1 VAGQAVIILAAARFA
16 RLALPLTT
24 LLVLSAAVAATN
36 AGLHLWLHRGDRR
49 ISDAWAGS
57 ILAFD
62 MSQLTALLYVTGG
75 AANPFSVFYLVQ
87 ITAAAATLG
96 ARWTWLLTALGVSA
110 YAGLFA
116 MPLQPATDGGI
127 HAAHDFARHLQTMW
141 VALTLAAALTAFFVT
156 RLATQLARREAE
168 ILAMREA
175 AARRERLSALTTLA
189 AGAAHEL
196 ATPLTTVAVVAGEL
210 EHSLSALPAPNAREL
225 SDDARLIRAEVTR
238 CREILD
244 EIGTGSGN
252 ASGEMPSRFA
262 PRDLAAEVLARL
274 PAESAP
280 RVVVQAAE
288 TNATAFLPRRA
299 LARVVLSLVQN
310 ALDASAPGATVAL
323 RISADE
329 ALEVVVEDHGQGMTP
344 DLVSR
349 AGEPFLTTKPP
360 GQGLGLGLFLA
371 RSLADQLEGRFRI
384 DSAPGRGTT
393 VTLALPLQVPTHVQ
407 PG

>member
-1 VAGQAVIILAAARFA
+1 VAGQVVIILAATRFA

-24 LLVLSAAVAATN
+24 LLALAAAVAATN

-62 MSQLTALLYVTGG
+62 MAQLTALLYVTGG

-96 ARWTWLLTALGVSA
+96 SRWTWLLTALGVSA

-116 MPLQPATDGGI
+116 MPPQSAADGGI

-156 RLATQLARREAE
+156 RLATRLAQREAE

-210 EHSLSALPAPNAREL
+210 EHALSALPAANAREL

-262 PRDLAAEVLARL
+262 PGDLAADVLARL
-274 PAESAP
+274 RAESAP
-280 RVVVQAAE
+280 RVDVRAADE
-288 TNATAFLPRRA
+288 GTTLFLPRRA
-299 LARVVLSLVQN
+299 LARVVLSLVRN
-310 ALDASAPGATVAL
+310 GLDASPPGTTVTL
-323 RISADE
+323 RLSTGA
-329 ALEVVVEDHGQGMTP
+329 ALEIVVEDRGQGMTP
-344 DLVSR
+344 DVVSR
-349 AGEPFLTTKPP
+349 AGEPFFTTKPP

-371 RSLADQLEGRFRI
+371 RSLGDQLGGSFAI
-384 DSAPGRGTT
+384 DSAPGRGTR
-393 VTLALPLQVPTHVQ
+393 VTLRLPLQVQTDVQ